1 MSRTIA
7 TLGPAHSH
15 AWQAARRH
23 APEARLR
30 LYPHL
35 PALLQ
40 AFVAGEA
47 EQVVLPVY
55 NTREGENR
63 EQFRLWEGLAN
74 GYWIDNIVLPD
85 HLSLGVS
92 GPDVAPTEL
101 RTLVGRPSVLR
112 QCEEYLAEHY
122 PDLALLSVHDI
133 DAAATAMRD
142 HGQRDHGLIESE
154 ELLLRYGFHLLERE
168 VAPHNRTRYAVLGK
182 EAAPATGYDATVI
195 VTAPLNDRV
204 GMLVDILGEFSRRG
218 INILDMRAESDIKTQ
233 RLRIYL
239 EAEGHISEP
248 SLSEALRHVEEKVV
262 QQPRC
267 LRVLGSFPR
276 VDMRTK
282 YIRAFGFIGTGAM
295 SGWFADRLAHEGYQ
309 ILLSGRATALKPEAL
324 IAQVDVIMICVP
336 ISATVATVER
346 YAPLIRDGQALIL
359 LAGESETTLA
369 SALAHTGA
377 GVEVML
383 VHNLWGPQAATMKDK
398 NAIVVRTPR
407 SGRLCSEFEA
417 FLYKHGADIWQD
429 SPTRHDLLM
438 GIGQKLPTMVSV
450 ALAMTL
456 KDNSITGDDIASH
469 CTLTSLYGILAMARA
484 HSQNPRTYAEI
495 MATAGDGRKVARDFA
510 GNLALVLDLAEGGH
524 IDDLCRLIDSNSA
537 YLGASHL
544 QSWMSQAKILD
555 EVLGR
560 AG

>member
-1 MSRTIA
+1 MSFTIA
-7 TLGPAHSH
+7 TIGPAHSH
-15 AWQAARRH
+15 AWQAARRY
-23 APEARLR
+23 APEALLR

-40 AFVAGEA
+40 AFVAGEV
-47 EQVVLPVY
+47 ERVVLPVY

-63 EQFRLWEGLAN
+63 EQFRLWEGLTN
-74 GYWIDNIVLPD
+74 GHWIDNVVLPD
-85 HLSLGVS
+85 HLSLGVA
-92 GPDVAPTEL
+92 GADVTPAEL

-112 QCEEYLAEHY
+112 QCEEYLAEHF
-122 PDLALLSVHDI
+122 PDLDLLSVHDI
-133 DAAATAMRD
+133 DSAAATIRQR
-142 HGQRDHGLIESE
+142 GQRDHGLIESE
-154 ELLLRYGFHLLERE
+154 ELLQVQGFHLLERE

-182 EAAPATGYDATVI
+182 EPAPATGYDATVI
-195 VTAPLNDRV
+195 VTVPLSDRV

-233 RLRIYL
+233 KLRIYL

-248 SLSEALRHVEEKVV
+248 TLTEALRQVEDKVV

-282 YIRAFGFIGTGAM
+282 FIRSFGFIGTGAM

-309 ILLSGRATALKPEAL
+309 ILLSGRSTELTPEAM
-324 IAQVDVIMICVP
+324 IAQVDVVMICVP
-336 ISATVATVER
+336 ISATVAAVER
-346 YAPLIRDGQALIL
+346 YGPLIRDGQALIL

-369 SALAHTGA
+369 SALIHTGA
-377 GVEVML
+377 GVEIML

-429 SPTRHDLLM
+429 SPSRHDLLM

-456 KDNSITGDDIASH
+456 QDNSITGNDIASH

-495 MATAGDGRKVARDFA
+495 MATAGDGRKVVRDFA
-510 GNLALVLDLAEGGH
+510 RNLAQVLDMAEAGR
-524 IDDLCRLIDSNSA
+524 IDDLSRLIDLNSA
-537 YLGASHL
+537 YLGTSHL
-544 QSWMSQAKILD
+544 QNWMNQARILD